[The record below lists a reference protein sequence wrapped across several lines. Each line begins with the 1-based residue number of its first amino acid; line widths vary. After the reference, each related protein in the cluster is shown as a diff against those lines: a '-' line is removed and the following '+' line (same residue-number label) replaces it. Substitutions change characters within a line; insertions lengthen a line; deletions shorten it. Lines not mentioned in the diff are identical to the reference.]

1 MEKYTCTDLQVNS
14 NMGGVECHYSS
25 GVFFLDKK
33 NIVKIGDEVVF
44 ERDEKG
50 FYSKIW
56 INGIDKS

>member
-1 MEKYTCTDLQVNS
+1 
-14 NMGGVECHYSS
+14 MGGVECHYSS